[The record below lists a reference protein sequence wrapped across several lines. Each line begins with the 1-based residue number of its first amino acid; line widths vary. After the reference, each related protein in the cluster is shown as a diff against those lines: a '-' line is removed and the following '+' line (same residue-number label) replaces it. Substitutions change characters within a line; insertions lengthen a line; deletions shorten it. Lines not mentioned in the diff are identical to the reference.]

1 MSTNNIVIKHVTKHM
16 FDVFYGEQGW
26 EDWARFR
33 VDQGRLHPVTCE
45 KQLPQP
51 VMNLLRSRYS
61 RSSFLRREKK

>member
-1 MSTNNIVIKHVTKHM
+1 M